1 MKNFHASHTQRLA
14 RAAALIGF
22 LLILAGCGGLG
33 GEPRIVATVP
43 PATAAPTEV
52 GYPLQPP
59 DLASGAAIFS
69 EHCTRCHGVGGA
81 GDGDLVAS
89 GQIAN
94 VASFIDPTTASEQRP
109 SAWEATITNGRIE
122 NGMPP
127 WHDALT
133 EQERWDV
140 SMYTYTLH
148 YQADQLTRGA
158 AIYADQCAECHG
170 DTGLG
175 DGPRAARVDGDVANL
190 QNQVGMA
197 TLSDLA
203 IFNIINEGSGD
214 AMPAFGDDLS
224 PDEILAAAAYTRT
237 LSLANAQIIGTTG
250 QTQTASAAAP
260 NETAEP
266 SSGGSDGGQT
276 AATTGTITGRITN
289 GTAGA
294 SVPADTPIT
303 LFIFP
308 ANEQPQQVTTTP
320 NADGTFQFDDVSLQ
334 SDAQYITTTN
344 YRDRIFT
351 SDLVV
356 PDAGATTLDLP
367 LTIYELTEDTSVIE
381 IGGLVT
387 QVNVIGDNLE
397 VAQVFSFRNTSDRA
411 FTTGQTTTNG
421 QPISVVV
428 SLPPG
433 SVVTGLGGGQ
443 DRYVVLPNDYLVVD
457 TSPVLP
463 GENHLVQVVYLIP
476 YNGSAIVEQP
486 MQYPVNGQVRLLIR
500 PTDTAV
506 QSSQLP
512 QLSVETIGQTD
523 YQSYG
528 GDLSLAAGEVIRY
541 DVSGSALDSSQR
553 SGGLIASSNL
563 PMIILIVIVVEIVL
577 IGGLYLWYRQRS
589 GAKTRS
595 SEFSA
600 KGTSGADRT
609 VIDGLIRQIAELDA
623 AYQKGEIAED
633 AYQSQRAALKARLA
647 ELMTPDK

>member
-1 MKNFHASHTQRLA
+1 MKNFHVSHTQRVA
-14 RAAALIGF
+14 RIAALIGF

-33 GEPRIVATVP
+33 GEPRIVATMP

-59 DLASGAAIFS
+59 DLANGAAIFS

-89 GQIAN
+89 GQITN
-94 VASFIDPTTASEQRP
+94 VASFIDPTTAREQRP
-109 SAWEATITNGRIE
+109 SVWEATITSGRID

-127 WHDALT
+127 WRDALT

-140 SMYTYTLH
+140 AMYTYTLS
-148 YQADQLTRGA
+148 YGADLVTRGA

-170 DTGLG
+170 DQGLG
-175 DGPRAARVDGDVANL
+175 DGPRSARLSGEVANL
-190 QNQVGMA
+190 QNQSGMA

-203 IFNIINEGSGD
+203 LFNIINEGSGD
-214 AMPAFGDDLS
+214 AMPAFGDELN
-224 PDEILAAAAYTRT
+224 PDEILAVGAFVRT
-237 LSLANAQIIGTTG
+237 LSLANADVIG
-250 QTQTASAAAP
+250 SAGDSVVQAP

-266 SSGGSDGGQT
+266 SSGDTTSGQP

-308 ANEQPQQVTTTP
+308 ANDQPQQVTTTP
-320 NADGTFQFDDVSLQ
+320 NADGTFQFDEVSLQ

-351 SDLVV
+351 SDLLM

-506 QSSQLP
+506 QSAQLP
-512 QLSVETIGQTD
+512 ALSVETIGQTD

-528 GDLSLAAGEVIRY
+528 GDLSLAAGDVIRY

-563 PMIILIVIVVEIVL
+563 PVIILIVIVVEIVL
-577 IGGLYLWYRQRS
+577 IGGLYLWYRQRR

-609 VIDGLIRQIAELDA
+609 LIDGLIRQIAELDA
-623 AYQKGEIAED
+623 AYQKGEIAEE

-647 ELMTPDK
+647 ELMTPEK